1 MALNPLPISG
11 ILASRSLS
19 GSPLPPRLARGRVSS
34 MSAFPVL
41 ALLQTLLLL
50 GPQNPWGWPVC
61 LSPRLC
67 PTSPLSLPLLFLFS
81 PSLGLWPPSS
91 LCPIPAVTG
100 STALAPEQ
108 SREPDL
114 PPQPWDPHSLVMG
127 STTSELS
134 VALACSR
141 VLGFHLPD
149 GQTEAPG
156 EKQSDREKQKACS
169 SWPRHLLEPCLPGHP
184 TPGSQSLCAPS
195 HRIPGRLGAARRPQS
210 RRACVKGSS
219 RIPGCLLLPDF
230 IRQKV
235 WEPRAAGRMA
245 VGKCPAPQSRVGGG
259 RPGHEDVGKVHPV
272 VPRWSRR

>member
-1 MALNPLPISG
+1 MALNPLPISR
-11 ILASRSLS
+11 ILASQSLS
-19 GSPLPPRLARGRVSS
+19 GSPPSPRLARGRVSS

-41 ALLQTLLLL
+41 GLLQTLLLL

-67 PTSPLSLPLLFLFS
+67 PTCPLSLPLLFLFS

-100 STALAPEQ
+100 STTLAPEQ

-127 STTSELS
+127 STTSQFS
-134 VALACSR
+134 VAPACSR

-149 GQTEAPG
+149 RQTEAPE

-169 SWPRHLLEPCLPGHP
+169 SWPCHLSEPCLPGHP

-195 HRIPGRLGAARRPQS
+195 HHIPGCLGAARRPQS
-210 RRACVKGSS
+210 WHASWAAAAFLGVCC
-219 RIPGCLLLPDF
+219 CLTL
-230 IRQKV
+230 
-235 WEPRAAGRMA
+235 
-245 VGKCPAPQSRVGGG
+245 
-259 RPGHEDVGKVHPV
+259 
-272 VPRWSRR
+272 